1 MCSVVNVYV
10 VLCNL
15 KKNTNSWREGVRRDM
30 IDPGPNLI
38 PLFASSCADELQ
50 DQNVTSF
57 GTIKMIK
64 EKSMEVLKRLP
75 PSARSL
81 AGVVKASFG
90 WHESV
95 SSSI

>member
-1 MCSVVNVYV
+1 MRVVGIYV
-10 VLCNL
+10 VPCNS
-15 KKNTNSWREGVRRDM
+15 KFFFYKFREGVRPDM
-30 IDPGPNLI
+30 IDLGPNLI

>member
-1 MCSVVNVYV
+1 
-10 VLCNL
+10 
-15 KKNTNSWREGVRRDM
+15 M

-64 EKSMEVLKRLP
+64 EKSTKVLKRFP

-81 AGVVKASFG
+81 AGVVKASFS
-90 WHESV
+90 WYESV
-95 SSSI
+95 SASSI